1 MTAGKH
7 ILIAEDEIFLA
18 MMLQDLLEADGY
30 DVSKVACVADA
41 LAAIESRLPDAA
53 ILDVNLAG
61 EQSFPV
67 AQALRERGVPFLFA
81 TGYGER
87 SLPEAFAGEQT
98 MQKPYLPHL
107 MRTQLSALLE
117 RQPRP

>member
-1 MTAGKH
+1 MRKGEH

-18 MMLQDLLEADGY
+18 MMLQDLLEGDGY
-30 DVSKVACVADA
+30 EVSKVASVSDA
-41 LAAIESRLPDAA
+41 LAAIESKLPSAA

-61 EQSFPV
+61 EKSYPV
-67 AQALRERGVPFLFA
+67 AQLLRERGVPFLFA

-87 SLPEAFAGEQT
+87 SLPEEFAGEQT

-107 MRTQLSALLE
+107 MRSQLNALLG
-117 RQPRP
+117 R

>member
-1 MTAGKH
+1 MSQGAH

-30 DVSKVACVADA
+30 DVTKVASVADA
-41 LAAIESRLPDAA
+41 LAAIALRLPDAA
-53 ILDVNLAG
+53 ILDINLAG

-67 AQALRERGVPFLFA
+67 AKALRERGVPFLFA

-87 SLPEAFAGEQT
+87 SLPDEFAGERT
-98 MQKPYLPHL
+98 MQKPYLPNVL
-107 MRTQLSALLE
+107 RSQLIALLNG
-117 RQPRP
+117 

>member
-1 MTAGKH
+1 MTTGTH

-30 DVSKVACVADA
+30 EVSKAASVADA
-41 LAAIESRLPDAA
+41 LDAIASRLPDAA

-61 EQSFPV
+61 EQSFAV
-67 AQALRERGVPFLFA
+67 ARELRANGVPFLFA
-81 TGYGER
+81 TGYGVR
-87 SLPEAFAGEQT
+87 SLPEEFAGEQT

-107 MRTQLSALLE
+107 MRAQLSSLLG
-117 RQPRP
+117 R

>member
-1 MTAGKH
+1 MTAGAH

-30 DVSKVACVADA
+30 DVSKAGSVADA
-41 LAAIESRLPDAA
+41 LAAIEERLPSAA

-61 EQSFPV
+61 ETSYPI
-67 AQALRERGVPFLFA
+67 AQLLRERGVPFLFA

-87 SLPEAFAGEQT
+87 SLPEEFAGEQT
-98 MQKPYLPHL
+98 MQKPYLPQL
-107 MRTQLSALLE
+107 MRTQLSALLA
-117 RQPRP
+117 R

>member
-1 MTAGKH
+1 MTARKH

-18 MMLQDLLEADGY
+18 MMLQDLLEQDGY
-30 DVSKVACVADA
+30 DVSKVATVADA
-41 LAAIESRLPDAA
+41 LAAIESKVPSAA

-61 EQSFPV
+61 EKSYPV
-67 AQALRERGVPFLFA
+67 AKALRERGVPFLFA

-87 SLPEAFAGEQT
+87 SLPEEFAGEQT

-107 MRTQLSALLE
+107 MRAQLSALLD
-117 RQPRP
+117 R